1 MKNSTYYILPLALA
15 LIVCSANTIQ
25 AQAPVLLYQGHASM
39 RITTP
44 EGKVIYIDPY
54 QRVQIGYEKAAD
66 LILVTDTRHFD
77 HNHLPSIRNRNK
89 DCVIITPKEA
99 IENGRYRIFDLGYV
113 TIEPVEASYNALH
126 DTANCVGYILTFSN
140 NASLYVTGDTSQT
153 PQMTSLAARNLDYA
167 FFCCDGIYTMTIE
180 QAITAAKTVR
190 AKRSLPYHMSI
201 NSLFDRTVAEQ
212 FTVDG
217 RIIIAPG
224 EELLLELING

>member
-1 MKNSTYYILPLALA
+1 MKNGKYCTLSLVLALS
-15 LIVCSANTIQ
+15 VCGTSTVQ

-54 QRVQIGYEKAAD
+54 QRVQIGYEAAAD
-66 LILVTDTRHFD
+66 IILITDTRHFD
-77 HNHLPSIRNRNK
+77 HNHLPSIRNRNR

-99 IENGRYRIFDLGYV
+99 IENGRYRIFDLGYIK
-113 TIEPVEASYNALH
+113 IEAVEAGYNALH

-140 NASLYVTGDTSQT
+140 NASLYVSGDTSQT
-153 PQMTSLAARNLDYA
+153 PQMTAFAARNLDYA

-180 QAITAAKTVR
+180 QAIAAAQTVR
-190 AKRSLPYHMSI
+190 AKRSIPYHTSP
-201 NSLFDRTVAEQ
+201 NTLFDRAVAEQ

-224 EELLLELING
+224 EELLLGVLNE